1 MVTSD
6 GQLVAVY
13 LKCLSLH
20 CITCALQHKCKTLS
34 LQTDMGPSLSCKLVA
49 QEVANFEL
57 KLKQSAIYPASQ
69 LTGWVYWQ
77 RDPRGSP
84 NCWTKVFAVLDS
96 AFLRL
101 FQREESAPRSLLLQV
116 AVASVE
122 EHDGRLLQVVD
133 PAGEQLCISLY
144 EDDTFE
150 LWESRLKEAA
160 DLTNAFFCTLE
171 GSPAL
176 KTMESRWRTTT
187 RTRSEQD
194 GEMRT

>member
-1 MVTSD
+1 
-6 GQLVAVY
+6 
-13 LKCLSLH
+13 
-20 CITCALQHKCKTLS
+20 
-34 LQTDMGPSLSCKLVA
+34 MGPSLSRKLVE

-57 KLKQSAIYPASQ
+57 KLKQSAINPASQ

-116 AVASVE
+116 AVASAE
-122 EHDGRLLQVVD
+122 EHDGRLLQVLDLV
-133 PAGEQLCISLY
+133 GEQLCISLY

-171 GSPAL
+171 GPPAL
-176 KTMESRWRTTT
+176 KTMDRNQDAKRT
-187 RTRSEQD
+187 SE
-194 GEMRT
+194 